1 MAVHCLLVV
10 SCLAVAERSCSTLSM
25 QLSKNLLSCC
35 LSSRRTRRTCCL
47 LGGVGLVLV
56 LPERCLTG
64 SAIGGVVG
72 GKEAKVLLLKT

>member
-1 MAVHCLLVV
+1 
-10 SCLAVAERSCSTLSM
+10 
-25 QLSKNLLSCC
+25 
-35 LSSRRTRRTCCL
+35 L

-56 LPERCLTG
+56 LPERRLTG